1 MKNLR
6 SSLRVRIAGVIL
18 LCGIIPCLIFQI
30 AMLGNYE
37 DEILQIRIYDTQ
49 RQCESLAKQM
59 LEKNYI
65 QTGLDENIDKGIMEL
80 AHLIEGRILITDR
93 SLIVIRDSANLSQ
106 GATLMEESA
115 VRCMRGETISRYDE
129 KEKYLEV
136 AVPVADGDWVVGG
149 IMVRISAASMENTIL
164 AFREKAW
171 ILMAVLAASVV
182 VLALILAY
190 LLVRP
195 IIRVGTIMENTVESY
210 DNEMQNISTYTEME
224 SIISSVKTT
233 MSRMRL
239 LDKTRQEFVSNVSH
253 ELKTPITSIK
263 VLAES
268 LVGQENIPVEIYQEF
283 MGDIAQEIDRESQII
298 EELLSLVRL
307 DKEAALVIKST
318 YINDLLEM
326 LIKRLQPIASER
338 GIEIVLESFRPIMAE
353 IDENKLGL
361 AFSNLIENA
370 IKYNKDGGWVHVSLN
385 SDLHY
390 FYVTVEDSG
399 KGIEDADKEHVF
411 ERFYR
416 GDKSHSS
423 KIAGTGL
430 GLSITR
436 NAVMLHHGT
445 VKLESQVGVG
455 STFIVKIPLHYQN

>member
-6 SSLRVRIAGVIL
+6 SSLRIRIAGVVL
-18 LCGIIPCLIFQI
+18 LCGIIPCLIFQL
-30 AMLGNYE
+30 AMLRNYE
-37 DEILQIRIYDTQ
+37 KQIIEIRMYDAQ
-49 RQCESLAKQM
+49 QQCNVLARQM
-59 LEKNYI
+59 LAKNYI
-65 QTGLDENIDKGIMEL
+65 QSGQDENIESDIREL
-80 AHLIEGRILITDR
+80 AKLINGRILVIDR
-93 SLIVIRDSANLSQ
+93 SLLVISDSAEQAEGNTVMS
-106 GATLMEESA
+106 ESA
-115 VRCMRGETISRYDE
+115 LHCVRGEGSSGFDE
-129 KEKYLEV
+129 KGAFLEV
-136 AVPVADGDWVVGG
+136 TVPVTDGNFIMGG
-149 IMVRISAASMENTIL
+149 ILVRIPAASLEETMN
-164 AFREKAW
+164 AYHQQAW
-171 ILMAVLAASVV
+171 IWLAGLAGAVVLLAVL
-182 VLALILAY
+182 LAQ

-195 IIRVGTIMENTVESY
+195 IIRVGNVIENTVESY
-210 DNEMQNISTYTEME
+210 DNEMQTIPTYTEME
-224 SIISSVKTT
+224 SIISAVNTT
-233 MSRMRL
+233 MGRMRL

-268 LVGQENIPVEIYQEF
+268 LIGQDNIPVEIYQEF

-307 DKEAALVIKST
+307 DKEAALMIKST
-318 YINDLLEM
+318 YINDLLEL
-326 LIKRLQPIASER
+326 LIKRLQPIAAER
-338 GIEIVLESFRPIMAE
+338 KIEIVLESFRPIMAE

-370 IKYNKDGGWVHVSLN
+370 IKYNKDEGWVHVSLN

-399 KGIEDADKEHVF
+399 KGIEEADKEHVF

-423 KIAGTGL
+423 KISGTGL

-445 VKLESQVGVG
+445 IKLESEVGKG
-455 STFIVKIPLHYQN
+455 STFIVKIPLHYQK